1 MSATAP
7 TIPTPTPTSPDDA
20 LAPPSAAVTA
30 QLVANHR
37 RFLAFLEPRVESRA
51 VAEEILQA
59 AFLRSVEKAEE
70 LRDAERAVAW
80 FFRLLR
86 NALTDHYRRRASYAR
101 TLERSAAEPQPTS
114 APSPEDAELEAEI
127 CRCLTALLPALK
139 PEYATLLERVELGGE
154 KLADVA
160 ADLEITAGNA
170 AVRLHRA
177 RLALKRQLERSC
189 GSCATHGCLDCTCGD
204 KQAHTNPGGGCHS

>member
-1 MSATAP
+1 MTEAASEAASAE
-7 TIPTPTPTSPDDA
+7 DA
-20 LAPPSAAVTA
+20 LAPASATVTA

-37 RFLAFLEPRVESRA
+37 RFLAFLEPRVGSRA

-59 AFLRSVEKAEE
+59 AFLRSVEKAAE
-70 LRDAERAVAW
+70 LREPERAVAW

-86 NALTDHYRRRASYAR
+86 NALTDHHRRRASYAR
-101 TLERSAAEPQPTS
+101 TLERSAAEPQLTS
-114 APSPEDAELEAEI
+114 SPSPEDAELEAEI

-160 ADLEITAGNA
+160 ASLEITAGNA

-177 RLALKRQLERSC
+177 RLALKRQRRSF
-189 GSCATHGCLDCTCGD
+189 AR
-204 KQAHTNPGGGCHS
+204 